1 MTAFFLVFNYEDCHY
16 VKQIYLYHGLQVNAD
31 CQEIVTVKSVCKG
44 IYGIR
49 RIVTIRVKEVME
61 CTMWKLS

>member
-1 MTAFFLVFNYEDCHY
+1 MAAFFFVLHFEDCHD
-16 VKQIYLYHGLQVNAD
+16 VWTCFLYHGLRVNAD

-61 CTMWKLS
+61 CTMWKLN

>member
-1 MTAFFLVFNYEDCHY
+1 MTAFFFAFNYEDCHY
-16 VKQIYLYHGLQVNAD
+16 VKQIYLYHGLRVNAD

-49 RIVTIRVKEVME
+49 RIVTI
-61 CTMWKLS
+61 